1 MSRNSAPTPASDSA
15 AGAPTKVRAVT
26 NPLTIRPLRVV
37 VVALMIGALPLGN
50 VRAESGSMGV
60 ITSSPK
66 AHVAHGVQ
74 VSVGSRFQSCRHR
87 DRHVQH
93 FRDQGGGRSCPTLSS
108 TRKTTAL
115 TASG

>member
-66 AHVAHGVQ
+66 AHDVVDGY
-74 VSVGSRFQSCRHR
+74 SSTLSLRS
-87 DRHVQH
+87 
-93 FRDQGGGRSCPTLSS
+93 DQGARELRPRLRSAPNY
-108 TRKTTAL
+108 
-115 TASG
+115 

>member
-66 AHVAHGVQ
+66 ADDVVDGSKVPIILRFDAPAATMSLSAGHVARRPAWPMG
-74 VSVGSRFQSCRHR
+74 F
-87 DRHVQH
+87 
-93 FRDQGGGRSCPTLSS
+93 
-108 TRKTTAL
+108 K
-115 TASG
+115 